1 MILSIR
7 NVGSHMVKE
16 PSESMSLNRVP
27 ALTTPI
33 DVPIVY
39 TFVGIQ
45 LLSCLGLVALLLSAM
60 LSSKIKRLATW
71 YSFCAS
77 WILSCLSY
85 SLLTLGGQQTAP
97 SPNAPLCAVQA
108 ALIYSVPPLTS
119 STTLA
124 LLIQILLNFPNPAA
138 ETPTVT
144 TTKVL
149 CGLLIGPYVIFLV
162 LFLGVIVFEVQNP
175 ETLVKTVQ
183 GTYCNS
189 TDPAWLKVAF
199 SLVAVVS
206 VVILL
211 VQGHLVTQ
219 LYALRRRV
227 VKGESV
233 ASPSLTLTIRGFLFV
248 CIGAITLTIAMVF
261 TIKGVQN
268 LAFDIVVSTF
278 PLMAF
283 LTFGTQRD
291 LLCLWSSPFVTMH
304 KRLSMSSRMV
314 RESILFGKRI
324 STQPPSRSLPIKSPI

>member
-1 MILSIR
+1 MFLFIR
-7 NVGSHMVKE
+7 DLESGMVDG
-16 PSESMSLNRVP
+16 PPTAMSLHQVP
-27 ALTTPI
+27 ALITPI
-33 DVPIVY
+33 NVPTVY
-39 TFVGIQ
+39 TFIVIQ
-45 LLSCLGLVALLLSAM
+45 LLSCLGMVVLLLSA
-60 LSSKIKRLATW
+60 LFSSKIKRLATW

-77 WILSCLSY
+77 WVLSCLSY
-85 SLLTLGGQQTAP
+85 SLLAIAGQQTTP

-119 STTLA
+119 SATLT

-138 ETPTVT
+138 ETPTIT

-149 CGLLIGPYVIFLV
+149 CGLLIGPYIVFLV

-175 ETLVKTVQ
+175 ETLAKTVQ

-189 TDPAWLKVAF
+189 TEPSWLKVAF

-211 VQGHLVTQ
+211 VQGHLASQ
-219 LYALRRRV
+219 LYALRKRV
-227 VKGESV
+227 SKGEFMT
-233 ASPSLTLTIRGFLFV
+233 SPSLSLTIRGFLFV

-261 TIKGVQN
+261 TIKGVQD
-268 LAFDIVVSTF
+268 LTFDIIISTF
-278 PLMAF
+278 PLLAF

-291 LLCLWSSPFVTMH
+291 LLYLWASPFVSIH
-304 KRLSMSSRMV
+304 KRVSSGSRIV

-324 STQPPSRSLPIKSPI
+324 STQRPKSLPIQSPH